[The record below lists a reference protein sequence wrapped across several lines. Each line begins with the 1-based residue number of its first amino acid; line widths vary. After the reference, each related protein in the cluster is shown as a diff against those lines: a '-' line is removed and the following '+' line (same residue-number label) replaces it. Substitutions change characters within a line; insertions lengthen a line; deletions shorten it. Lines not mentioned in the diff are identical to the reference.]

1 MAPTWHEAGLARER
15 ADLAARKRK
24 QEENSDPELES
35 CVIAY
40 HAHRVD
46 GGQMRWEDFRRDWY
60 LNRGAKDGR

>member
-1 MAPTWHEAGLARER
+1 MAPTWHEARLARER

-24 QEENSDPELES
+24 QEENTDPEVES

>member
-1 MAPTWHEAGLARER
+1 MAPTWHEARLARER

-24 QEENSDPELES
+24 QDEKRDPELES

-40 HAHRVD
+40 ASHRGD

-60 LNRGAKDGR
+60 LNRGAMDGR

>member
-1 MAPTWHEAGLARER
+1 MAPTWHESRLARER

-24 QEENSDPELES
+24 QEENTDPELES

>member
-1 MAPTWHEAGLARER
+1 MAPTWHEARLARER

-24 QEENSDPELES
+24 QDENRDPELES

-60 LNRGAKDGR
+60 LNRGSKDGR